1 MDGSKSMSDG
11 QRKIL
16 RTQNYGGL
24 VLIGAALLLF
34 YSQTLQGLWKIWI
47 SDPDYSYALVIPFVS
62 AYIIWKKRIIIA
74 SMPVKPSW
82 HGGIFVFLFL
92 IVSVYGILGSSPS
105 VVRCALPL
113 MIISITLF
121 CYGWQRFTVLV
132 YPLSLLLFMIPLP
145 TILQTKLGVPL
156 KYLST
161 KLGEIMLRAA
171 GVSVYVE
178 GNIIDLGVTQ
188 LQVVDACSGLRYIL
202 PLLGLGVIFVYF
214 FEKTR
219 WKQILLVFITIP
231 ISIFANGLRISI
243 TGFLVQHYGLKA
255 AEGFFHGFSGWL
267 IFVFAIVV
275 LISVYTLLRLPARN
289 KPAGQFTRPFFD
301 SALTTKASAN
311 NKIPVAMT
319 CIALLVGGVL
329 NFTTAAMPP
338 VSIQNGFSAFPLTLK
353 DWHGRMEIMD
363 AQIIKL
369 SGAEEAFNARY
380 LSPNGEIVA
389 LYMGYRSSPFTES
402 ENFFHSPNVCLPSLG
417 WKTLEIETHIITEVP
432 GFGEIKVRK
441 MLIEKMG
448 LRQLVYYWFQTKKHV
463 SADVNINRFHLTLH
477 AIFKDNTHDL
487 FIRPISPLQ
496 PTESVMDAEKRL
508 DRFVRILMADL
519 LDFLQ
524 KSQSAIPNPGK
535 PELKIDD

>member
-1 MDGSKSMSDG
+1 MPGSKSMSDG
-11 QRKIL
+11 EKKIL
-16 RTQNYGGL
+16 TTHNYGGL

-34 YSQTLQGLWKIWI
+34 YSQTLQGLWKLWI

-62 AYIIWKKRIIIA
+62 AYIIWEKRITLA
-74 SMPVKPSW
+74 ATSVRPSW
-82 HGGIFVFLFL
+82 PGGIFVFLFL
-92 IVSVYGILGSSPS
+92 TVSVYGILGSSPS
-105 VVRCALPL
+105 VVRCSLPL
-113 MIISITLF
+113 MILAVTLF
-121 CYGWQRFTVLV
+121 CYGWQRFMVLL

-145 TILQTKLGVPL
+145 TVLQTKIGVPL

-161 KLGEIMLRAA
+161 KLGEIMLRAV

-219 WKQILLVFITIP
+219 WKQILLVIITIP
-231 ISIFANGLRISI
+231 ISILANGLRISI
-243 TGFLVQHYGLKA
+243 TGFLVQHYGLKT

-275 LISVYTLLRLPARN
+275 LISVYMLLRLPARS
-289 KPAGQFTRPFFD
+289 KPAGRFTRAFYD
-301 SALTTKASAN
+301 SAVKTEKSVS
-311 NKIPVAMT
+311 NKIPVTMT

-329 NFTTAAMPP
+329 NYTTAAMPP
-338 VSIQNGFSAFPLTLK
+338 VSIQNGFSAFPLTIEE
-353 DWHGRMEIMD
+353 WQGRMVTMD
-363 AQIIKL
+363 SRIIRL
-369 SGAEEAFNARY
+369 SGAEEAFNATY

-448 LRQLVYYWFQTKKHV
+448 RKQLVYYWFQTKKHI

-477 AIFKDNTHDL
+477 ALFKDNTHDL

-496 PTESVMDAEKRL
+496 PTESVIDAEKRL

-524 KSQSAIPNPGK
+524 KSQSEYPGRVNRN
-535 PELKIDD
+535 

>member
-1 MDGSKSMSDG
+1 MPGSKLMSDG
-11 QRKIL
+11 AKKIL

-24 VLIGAALLLF
+24 VFIGAALLLF
-34 YSQTLQGLWKIWI
+34 YSQTLHGLWKLWI
-47 SDPDYSYALVIPFVS
+47 SDPDYSFALVIPFVS
-62 AYIIWKKRIIIA
+62 AYIIWKKRKIIA
-74 SMPVKPSW
+74 AMPVKPSW
-82 HGGIFVFLFL
+82 RGGIFVFLFL
-92 IVSVYGILGSSPS
+92 IVSIYGILGSSPS

-113 MIISITLF
+113 MILSITLF
-121 CYGWQRFTVLV
+121 CYGWQRFTVLL
-132 YPLSLLLFMIPLP
+132 YPFSLLLFMIPLP
-145 TILQTKLGVPL
+145 TLLQTKIGVPL

-161 KLGEIMLRAA
+161 KLGEIMLRAV

-219 WKQILLVFITIP
+219 WKKILLVLITIP
-231 ISIFANGLRISI
+231 ISILANGLRIGI
-243 TGFLVQHYGLKA
+243 TGYLAQHYGLKA

-267 IFVFAIVV
+267 IFVFAIVL
-275 LISVYTLLRLPARN
+275 LISAYMLLRWAARSDSV
-289 KPAGQFTRPFFD
+289 GQFNRPLPN
-301 SALTTKASAN
+301 SALRIKASES
-311 NKIPVAMT
+311 NKIPVAIT
-319 CIALLVGGVL
+319 CIALLVGGLL
-329 NFTTAAMPP
+329 NFTTAALPP
-338 VSIQNGFSAFPLTLK
+338 VSIQNGFSAFPLILK
-353 DWHGRMEIMD
+353 NWHGRMETMD
-363 AQIIKL
+363 ARIIEL
-369 SGAEEAFNARY
+369 SGAEEAFNATY
-380 LSPNGEIVA
+380 LSPDGEIVS

-417 WKTLEIETHIITEVP
+417 WKTLESENRIITEVP
-432 GFGEIKVRK
+432 AFGEIKVRK

-477 AIFKDNTHDL
+477 ALFKDNTHDL

-496 PTESVMDAEKRL
+496 PTESVTDAEKRL

-524 KSQSAIPNPGK
+524 KSQSTK
-535 PELKIDD
+535 THK